1 VQLHYKILTQLSLIF
16 GLAFMAGSTLY
27 AEDADSSGLYPKITV
42 SKAEGDKCVRPPA
55 EIRRLHPDMLRHD
68 RIQTMRKG
76 VRAQADGK
84 GLDGSLK
91 ACINCHAIK
100 DTKDDSGYV
109 RIDNNEHFCV
119 SCHKFA
125 AVTIDCFQCHRDI
138 PQGDSKPHA
147 SIQAID
153 NKLSP
158 LQSIL
163 GNNDLAV
170 ISPEVSSNDNK

>member
-1 VQLHYKILTQLSLIF
+1 VQLHYKLLTQLSLIF
-16 GLAFMAGSTLY
+16 GLALLASSNLY
-27 AEDADSSGLYPKITV
+27 AEGADNSGLYPKITV
-42 SKAEGDKCVRPPA
+42 SKAQGDKCVRPPA
-55 EIRRLHPDMLRHD
+55 EIRRLHPDMLKHD

-84 GLDGSLK
+84 ELDGSLK

-100 DTKDDSGYV
+100 DSKDDSGYV
-109 RIDNNEHFCV
+109 RIDNNQHFCV

-147 SIQAID
+147 SNQRTGTKASTL
-153 NKLSP
+153 NNL
-158 LQSIL
+158 L
-163 GNNDLAV
+163 GSKDLAV
-170 ISPEVSSNDNK
+170 ISPEVSINDNK